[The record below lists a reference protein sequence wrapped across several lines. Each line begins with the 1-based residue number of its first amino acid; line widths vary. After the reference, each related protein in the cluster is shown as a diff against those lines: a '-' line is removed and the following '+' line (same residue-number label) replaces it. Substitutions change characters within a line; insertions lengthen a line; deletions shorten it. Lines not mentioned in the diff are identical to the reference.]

1 MLEFLAD
8 PNVWASLLTLTAL
21 EIVLGIDN
29 LIFLSIVSGRLPLH
43 QQRLARQIGLA
54 LALVGRIALLFSLTW
69 IIGLT
74 QPIFAVFGHEVSWR
88 DLVLLVGGL
97 FLIVKGTME
106 THHMLEGHEQ
116 EAGIGTLTFG
126 VAVVQIIILDVVF
139 ALDSIITAVGMTDLL
154 PVMVAAVVIAMIVML
169 VAANPVGDFVNAHP
183 TVKMLALSF
192 LLLVGVALVADGL
205 HFHIPRG
212 YLYFAI
218 AFSAGVEALN
228 LLASN
233 ARKKRL
239 ALETQAKQRQ
249 PAAEPQE

>member
-1 MLEFLAD
+1 MLELLTD
-8 PNVWASLLTLTAL
+8 YQVWASLLTLTAL

-29 LIFLSIVSGRLPLH
+29 LIFLSIVSGRLPKH
-43 QQRLARQIGLA
+43 QQRSARQIGLA
-54 LALVGRIALLFSLTW
+54 LALLGRIALLFSLTW

-74 QPIFAVFGHEVSWR
+74 EPILTLLGFDLSWR
-88 DLVLLVGGL
+88 DVVLIGGGL

-106 THHMLEGHEQ
+106 THHMLEGHE
-116 EAGIGTLTFG
+116 EDASVGTITFG
-126 VAVVQIIILDVVF
+126 VAVTQIIFLDIVF
-139 ALDSIITAVGMTDLL
+139 ALDSIITAVGMSDHL
-154 PVMVAAVVIAMIVML
+154 PVMITAVVIAMIVML

-218 AFSAGVEALN
+218 AFSALVEGLN
-228 LLASN
+228 LLAVK
-233 ARKKRL
+233 ARKRRL
-239 ALETQAKQRQ
+239 RLTASGEIVEERA
-249 PAAEPQE
+249 